1 MYKILFI
8 DEQED
13 DIDDFKDYIQK
24 TNTKQTFELV
34 IELPLDS
41 LDSMLD
47 RILDINP
54 DAVIVDFMLNEYKE
68 LVQYN
73 VPYNGVDLIEALLSI
88 RQDFPCFVMTSFDD
102 DAIKIIDDV
111 NKVYIKDILHGK
123 EKETNAKANF
133 LERIESQIGHYKTR
147 IGNAEQRLEELIEMR
162 KAGKVTMEDEK
173 EIIDL
178 DDFLE
183 KSLDKKSSIPE
194 EYKTLSNTKKLEEIL
209 TKVDELLEKVNKDGK

>member
-13 DIDDFKDYIQK
+13 DIDDFKDYVEK

-34 IELPLDS
+34 VEFPLDS
-41 LDSMLD
+41 LEGMIEK
-47 RILDINP
+47 ILDIAP
-54 DAVIVDFMLNEYKE
+54 DAVIVDFMLNEIKE
-68 LVQYN
+68 MVHYN
-73 VPYNGVDLIEALLSI
+73 VPYNGVELIEALLAM
-88 RQDFPCFVMTSFDD
+88 RQDYPCFVMTSFDD
-102 DAIKIIDDV
+102 DAIKSIADV

-133 LERIESQIGHYKTR
+133 LERIESQISHYKTR
-147 IGNAEQRLEELIEMR
+147 ITTAEKRLEELIDLR
-162 KAGKVTMEDEK
+162 KSGKATMDDEK

-178 DDFLE
+178 DDYLE

-194 EYKTLSNTKKLEEIL
+194 EYKALSNTKKLEEIL

>member
-13 DIDDFKDYIQK
+13 DIDDFKDYIEK
-24 TNTKQTFELV
+24 TNTKQTFKLV
-34 IELPLDS
+34 VELPLDS
-41 LDSMLD
+41 LDKMMGK
-47 RILDINP
+47 IFEINP

-68 LVQYN
+68 LIQYN
-73 VPYNGVDLIEALLSI
+73 VPYNGVDLIEALLSM

-147 IGNAEQRLEELIEMR
+147 LANAEQRLEELIEKR
-162 KAGKVTMEDEK
+162 KAGKATMEEEK

-194 EYKTLSNTKKLEEIL
+194 EYKTLSNTEKLEEIL
-209 TKVDELLEKVNKDGK
+209 TKVDELLEKVNNDGK